1 MKNPSK
7 IAAKL
12 TTGGALALLLATSAF
27 AESSHQKETHHHGND
42 GGRPSSSNSS
52 RESHQT
58 NRAAEAARAGRTQ
71 VRPDV
76 VNRNESRNNGGARN
90 DSYRYDRNSSRTDAR
105 REAARND
112 SYRSYNS
119 NRYNNDRRYD
129 NNRYNN
135 DHRYDRGHSSSYG
148 YRYRNNAR
156 FEYRVGVRN
165 AYRGTI
171 RSFNRERGGYR
182 VYLSGGPY
190 SYWVPDSFLFGHPL
204 RVGLSLRLGGVFR
217 GGYIAVDALG
227 WPGYNDTYY
236 NQPYY
241 DDVYY
246 DGSGSDIAV
255 GAYGNDGY
263 VGGDYDNGD
272 VVRGRIERV
281 DLRSQTLVVRDDDAS
296 GRYVTVDMRS
306 VDRRGSRL
314 DLADLRPG
322 DRVSLTG
329 GWLRGN
335 VFSASR
341 IETIDAY

>member
-12 TTGGALALLLATSAF
+12 SIGGALALLLASSAF
-27 AESSHQKETHHHGND
+27 ADSSHQKETHHRGND
-42 GGRPSSSNSS
+42 GVRPSSSSSHSS
-52 RESHQT
+52 RESHPT

-76 VNRNESRNNGGARN
+76 VNRSREYRSNNGGSRN
-90 DSYRYDRNSSRTDAR
+90 DSYRYDRNRGSYRDSNRTDAR
-105 REAARND
+105 RESARND
-112 SYRSYNS
+112 SYR
-119 NRYNNDRRYD
+119 NNNRYD

-135 DHRYDRGHSSSYG
+135 SNRYDRSQSSFG
-148 YRYRNNAR
+148 YRYRNNSR

-190 SYWVPDSFLFGHPL
+190 SYWIPDSYLFGRSL
-204 RVGLSLRLGGVFR
+204 RVGLSLRLGGIFR

-236 NQPYY
+236 NEPYY

-246 DGSGSDIAV
+246 DGSGADIAV
-255 GAYGNDGY
+255 GGYGNDGY
-263 VGGDYDNGD
+263 VGDTGND

-281 DLRSQTLVVRDDDAS
+281 DVRSQTVVVRDDDAG

-306 VDRRGSRL
+306 VDRQGSRL

-335 VFSASR
+335 IFAASR